1 MRHIAFIGF
10 GEAGTILASELAHQH
25 RVVVWDCKLRGG
37 DREAMLAKA
46 ERAGVQAA
54 GSLLGVGMMIKAYQL
69 ADAGRVSVIEYV
81 ILPASAF
88 WSWAIWGQTL
98 GLLAVAG
105 MGLIAAAG
113 MMIALR
119 AQSAR

>member
-1 MRHIAFIGF
+1 
-10 GEAGTILASELAHQH
+10 
-25 RVVVWDCKLRGG
+25 
-37 DREAMLAKA
+37 
-46 ERAGVQAA
+46 
-54 GSLLGVGMMIKAYQL
+54 MMIKAYQL